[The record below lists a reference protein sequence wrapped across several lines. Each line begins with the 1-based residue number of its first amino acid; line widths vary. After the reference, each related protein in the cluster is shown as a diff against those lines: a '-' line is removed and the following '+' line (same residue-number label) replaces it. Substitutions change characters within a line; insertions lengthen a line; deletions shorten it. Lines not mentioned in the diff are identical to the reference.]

1 MTRNRSTP
9 NHCLRIT
16 SKSSNTPEKVR
27 GRSRMDQHCG
37 ATTYMLKNIYISE
50 LLIWC
55 PFYYICVKRD
65 LFFLF
70 ASQPVSWSR
79 YIKAGNGSNKRDKQR
94 ECLRTPIH
102 AAVKRK
108 CQIVN
113 IIDMVCN
120 LSISITYLGL
130 SISFSI

>member
-1 MTRNRSTP
+1 MSFLLHLCQNVP
-9 NHCLRIT
+9 
-16 SKSSNTPEKVR
+16 
-27 GRSRMDQHCG
+27 
-37 ATTYMLKNIYISE
+37 LKRY
-50 LLIWC
+50 
-55 PFYYICVKRD
+55 

-94 ECLRTPIH
+94 KCLQTPIH

-130 SISFSI
+130 SISFSIFNIISWFVSIIFYINIISRKNIQKKIFVSYEYSENKYDKESDQ